1 MIENFRNISILE
13 ILENSL
19 VTTYLMKRL
28 DTRLTDEEFL
38 YKLFQLL
45 SYIRQIDYSFGFI
58 VDQEYLIILF
68 KFTDFLEFIVANKN
82 HYKVQKVEKFL
93 KLL

>member
-68 KFTDFLEFIVANKN
+68 KFTDFLEFIGANKN

>member
-58 VDQEYLIILF
+58 VDQEYLII
-68 KFTDFLEFIVANKN
+68 
-82 HYKVQKVEKFL
+82 
-93 KLL
+93 